1 MCSFLLNHSVPPRL
15 EPIIGTLLVLPSGSN
30 VTMEVAI
37 FDAVPPVVKGDITW
51 SPSGGVETFN
61 GSYATVTLIDVR
73 PGNPS
78 EVTIVVSHPA
88 QNVSHTFQLTV
99 LGE

>member
-1 MCSFLLNHSVPPRL
+1 MYLYHQVPPRL
-15 EPIIGTLLVLPSGSN
+15 EPITESPLLWYTGSN

-37 FDAVPPVVKGDITW
+37 LDAVPPVVKGDITW

-78 EVTIVVSHPA
+78 EVTITVSHPA
-88 QNVSHTFQLTV
+88 QNVSHTFQLIV
-99 LGE
+99 LGQ